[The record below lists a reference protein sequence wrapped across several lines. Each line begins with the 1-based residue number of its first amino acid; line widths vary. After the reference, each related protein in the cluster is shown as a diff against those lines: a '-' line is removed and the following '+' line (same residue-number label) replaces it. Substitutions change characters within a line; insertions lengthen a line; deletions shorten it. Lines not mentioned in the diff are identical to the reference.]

1 MFVLKKE
8 CVGNGIKRAVVC
20 FLIISFTVSFFTVLG
35 GKTVRAVSENFST
48 KTDTDTDTDTA
59 DERGYYDYYNEYSA
73 VSANTQSVT
82 IGTDNITAVQQ
93 SEKAMSVYDGVS
105 AVILSEDN
113 EWCEWDFAITES
125 GIYSIRLNYYPLED
139 TGLDIELGFLID
151 GKLPFREIDSV
162 TLPRTWIDE
171 SVTQTKEDGNDIR
184 PAQIEKYCW
193 NKCWIEDN
201 NGMYAEPYR
210 IYLEAG
216 THKLR
221 ISVKREAAAV
231 SEILFGSKAEPIDYN
246 EYIKEYSDK
255 KASGGTVTLQAEK
268 AYEKSSSMLYP
279 LSDRSNAA
287 TYPNHPF
294 YTRYNTIGGSNWSGF
309 GSRISWIADVPE
321 DGLYQIQFRV
331 RQNFNPGLN
340 SYRNLYINGEIPFS
354 EARNIPF
361 EYHTSWYVKTL
372 GDEKPMLVY
381 LKKGDVITLE
391 VTSGDLYAALRD
403 INQIVQDLNA
413 LYRKI
418 IIITGTE
425 PDMNRDYGLENSFP
439 GLSEELENL
448 KKGLYGAYDTI
459 TDVTGKKD
467 SQASCLVQMC
477 DMLDDFIRDSELIPK
492 RISKFK
498 GNIETISS
506 VLILLNSQPLEID
519 CFGFVPESAEGIK
532 ESVSVLEDCFF
543 EMKKFIYSF
552 VNEYNSISS
561 SGEGKSITVW
571 VGTGRDQ
578 AQVLDNLIGDTF
590 TPVYH
595 TQIEL
600 SMVETKEVLLQAALA
615 GKGPDVALMVEQSQ
629 PVNLAMRGAL
639 MDLSEYVDS
648 EELQK
653 IFHESALKPFYYQG
667 GLYGLPETESFN
679 MLFYRTDIFE
689 ELGLEPPQTW
699 EEFYHAMEVIQKA
712 NLQVGINE
720 VDSSNAG
727 VSASISVFDAFL
739 FQNGGTYYDDDLKKA
754 CFDTAEAYDAF
765 DQWVA
770 LYRDYKLSKSIEFY
784 NRFRSGEMPMGIT
797 SMTIYNQL
805 MAAAPEIR
813 GLWSMSTIPG
823 KPGEEGAINRAESS
837 AVSGCMVLNSAVKK
851 GLGKEAAEFLMWW
864 VSDDTQLQYGRE
876 LEATMGIGARY
887 YPANLQAFRQMGWS
901 KSEAAVIEEQWN
913 QIINVNQIPGNYIVT
928 RNLTNALR
936 ACYDVDK
943 GGYQTRRQLTLYN
956 KVINDEITRKRKEFN
971 LD

>member
-1 MFVLKKE
+1 MKKGSI
-8 CVGNGIKRAVVC
+8 GNGIRMTVAC
-20 FLIISFTVSFFTVLG
+20 FLIISFTVSFFTLFG
-35 GKTVRAVSENFST
+35 ANQVSAASES
-48 KTDTDTDTDTA
+48 DLIASESDA
-59 DERGYYDYYNEYSA
+59 SQERGYYEYYNEYSA

-82 IGTDNITAVQQ
+82 IGTEQLSGAQRPENALSDCA
-93 SEKAMSVYDGVS
+93 GVAS
-105 AVILSEDN
+105 AVLSEEN
-113 EWCEWDFAITES
+113 EWCEWDFAIAES
-125 GIYSIRLNYYPLED
+125 GIYSIRLNYYPIKA

-151 GKLPFREIDSV
+151 GALPFREIDSV
-162 TLPRTWIDE
+162 ILPRTWIDE
-171 SVTQTKEDGNDIR
+171 TDIRSEENGNDIR
-184 PAQIEKYCW
+184 PVQIEKECW
-193 NKCWIEDN
+193 KQCWIEDH

-210 IYLEAG
+210 FYLEAG
-216 THKLR
+216 MHKLR

-231 SEILFGSKAEPIDYN
+231 SEIRFGSKAEPIDYD
-246 EYIKEYSDK
+246 EYIKKYSSQ
-255 KASGGTVTLQAEK
+255 KAGGETYVLQAEN
-268 AYEKSSSMLYP
+268 AYEKSSAMLYP
-279 LSDRSNAA
+279 LCDRGSAA
-287 TYPNHPF
+287 TVPNHPF
-294 YTRYNTIGGSNWSGF
+294 YTRYNTIGGSNWSSF
-309 GSRISWIADVPE
+309 GSKLSWIVDVPE

-340 SYRNLYINGEIPFS
+340 AYRNLYINGEIPFS
-354 EARNIPF
+354 EARNISF
-361 EYHTSWYVKTL
+361 AYHTSWYVKTL
-372 GDEKPMLVY
+372 GDEKPMAVY

-391 VTSGDLYAALRD
+391 VTSGDLYVALRD
-403 INQIVQDLNA
+403 INQIVQELNA

-439 GLSEELENL
+439 GLFDELESL
-448 KKGLYGAYDTI
+448 QKELTDAYEVI
-459 TDVTGKKD
+459 TTVTGKKD
-467 SQASCLVQMC
+467 SQASSLVQMC
-477 DMLDDFIRDSELIPK
+477 DMLEDFIRDSELIPK
-492 RISKFK
+492 RIAKFK

-506 VLILLNSQPLEID
+506 LLLLLNSQPLEVD
-519 CFGFVPESAEGIK
+519 CFGFVPEGADGIK
-532 ESVSVLEDCFF
+532 GNVSFFEDCLF
-543 EMKKFIYSF
+543 EMKKFMYSF
-552 VNEYNSISS
+552 INDYNAVSG
-561 SGEGKSITVW
+561 SGEGESITVW

-578 AQVLDNLIGDTF
+578 AQVLDHLIGDSF

-595 TQIEL
+595 TQIAL
-600 SMVETKEVLLQAALA
+600 SMVETKDVLLQATLA
-615 GKGPDVALMVEQSQ
+615 GKGPDVALMVEQSE

-639 MDLSEYVDS
+639 MDLSDYIDIDGLS
-648 EELQK
+648 EV
-653 IFHESALKPFYYQG
+653 FHESALKPFYYEG

-679 MLFYRTDIFE
+679 LLFYRTDIFA

-699 EEFYHAMEVIQKA
+699 EDFYHAMEVIQKA

-720 VDSSNAG
+720 VSSTNAG
-727 VSASISVFDAFL
+727 VSASISIFDAFL
-739 FQNGGTYYDDDLKKA
+739 FQNGGTYFDADLKKS
-754 CFDTAEAYDAF
+754 CFDTPAAYDAF
-765 DQWVA
+765 DEWVS

-813 GLWSMSTIPG
+813 GLWAMAPIPG
-823 KPGEEGAINRAESS
+823 KRMEDGAINRAESS

-864 VSDDTQLQYGRE
+864 ISGNTQLQYGKQ

-887 YPANLQAFRQMGWS
+887 YTANLQAFRQMGWS
-901 KSEAAVIEEQWN
+901 KSEAAVIGEQWN

-956 KVINDEITRKRKEFN
+956 KVINDEITRKRREFN

>member
-48 KTDTDTDTDTA
+48 KTDTDTDTA

-268 AYEKSSSMLYP
+268 AYEKSSPMLYP

-294 YTRYNTIGGSNWSGF
+294 YTRYNTIGGSDWSGF

-578 AQVLDNLIGDTF
+578 AQVLDNLISDTF
-590 TPVYH
+590 TPVYN
-595 TQIEL
+595 TQIQL
-600 SMVETKEVLLQAALA
+600 SMVETKDVLLQATLA

-720 VDSSNAG
+720 VVSSNAG